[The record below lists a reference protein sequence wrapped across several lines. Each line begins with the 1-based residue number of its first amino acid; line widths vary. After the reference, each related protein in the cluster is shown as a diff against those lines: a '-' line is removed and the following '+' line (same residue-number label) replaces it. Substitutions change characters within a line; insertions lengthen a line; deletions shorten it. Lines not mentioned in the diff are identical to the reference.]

1 MRKMVFSA
9 VVVML
14 AGLVFGAAP
23 VARFMAEPDI
33 YGNRIVFSYE
43 GDLWTV
49 NASGGEA
56 KRLTSFPGTES
67 SPKFSPD
74 GKWIAFSGS
83 YDGAQ
88 AVYKIPADGGE
99 PVRLSWNP
107 AGARVLDWTP
117 DGKRIVFAS
126 YMKTFI
132 YRDPKLFSVKADGSA
147 PEQLPLD
154 RGVLVGFKGDGSE
167 MLYCR
172 KGNPEYQWKRYR
184 GGEYVDIWRYNFK
197 SRKFSPVTHFVGK
210 NTYPMW
216 FQNRML
222 FVSDRGPHK
231 VCNVFEKD
239 LESGAV
245 KQLTH
250 YDKLDVMMAGHDAG
264 RMVYVQDGNL
274 HVLDVANATVKDVP
288 VTLPSDRWR
297 VRNRVINP
305 KDYVHFMDVSNDG
318 KTALLEARG
327 DVYVIPSDK
336 KADTL
341 NLSATSASRE
351 RLPRI
356 SPDGKWVC
364 FFSDKT
370 GEYQLY
376 RQSIGGG
383 PWLQLTDGRFAYPY
397 RPVWSPDGK
406 KILFGTKFFRIYV
419 VDVATKKL
427 TKVDEYH
434 QLKNDEF
441 YWEIDDYDWA
451 PDSDWLCYTKVAENR
466 NSVVELYRLS
476 DGKRVALTDDFYDN
490 LNPRFDKNGDYLYYL
505 SSRNFNVQMD
515 IYEDDH
521 ILNSPYTPVA
531 VQLKAG
537 MKPPFA
543 DLSAAKTE
551 KKAEK
556 ESGKKGKKAE
566 KAAFRIDLKGLA
578 ARSFPLPVKP
588 GNDLYLKAGNGKV
601 LWGSVDKW
609 VEHDYD
615 TVFKPNRFT
624 RVWLHIFDMGK
635 KKEVKLPG
643 QVQDFR
649 LSPDGSQLIT
659 HRGDGYHVT
668 ALDQAFNQKKFGD
681 VLSLSKMVYRVNT
694 LAEYNQIFSDA
705 WRWWRDFFYDKNLHG
720 HDWKKLGAQYR
731 SYIPYVT
738 SRNGLN
744 WLISQMVGE
753 VCVGHAYIFGGDVNA
768 VRLPKNRAEIHP
780 ALLGA
785 DLVPDHKAKHYRFA
799 TVFGPTKYNLDVTGP
814 LSRPDVKVAAGDYL
828 IAINNHK
835 ISDTD
840 NWYRYLQ
847 VVPGERVSVTVS
859 PSPDGKDAQ
868 SYRIKPV
875 FSERRLR
882 YDHWLAHNIDY
893 VLKKTNGQVGYMHIN
908 DMSDAGIGEF
918 DKFWRAFRYKK
929 GIIIDVRRNSGG
941 WTEYFLIDKLE
952 RKMVAYNVLTGMN
965 PMRYP
970 GAASTAKYV
979 AISNEYNGSD
989 GEAFVE
995 HFKALKLGKVV
1006 GVPSWGGLVG
1016 IINGQLTVDNGTVYQ
1031 PNNSFYGKEGK
1042 WWVENHGADPDIVVD
1057 NDPASVM
1064 AGKDPQ
1070 LDKAIAVVLEEIR
1083 KEGKPEIPLHHP
1095 PYPIR

>member
-1 MRKMVFSA
+1 MRKFAWTVAFL
-9 VVVML
+9 ML
-14 AGLVFGAAP
+14 AGLTFAAGT
-23 VARFMAEPDI
+23 ARFMSEPDI
-33 YGNRIVFSYE
+33 YGNRIAFSYE

-49 NASGGEA
+49 PVTGGEA
-56 KRLTSFPGTES
+56 TRLTTFPGTES

-88 AVYKIPADGGE
+88 AVYRIPAAGGE
-99 PVRLSWNP
+99 PLRLTWNP
-107 AGARVLDWTP
+107 GRAHVLDWTP
-117 DGKRIVFAS
+117 DGKRVVFSS

-132 YRDPKLFSVKADGSA
+132 YRDPKLFSVAVDGSS
-147 PEQLPLD
+147 PRQLPLD

-197 SRKFSPVTHFVGK
+197 TRHFAPVTHFVGK

-216 FQNRML
+216 FQNNMV

-231 VCNVFEKD
+231 VCNVFMKD
-239 LESGAV
+239 LATGKV
-245 KQLTH
+245 RQLTH
-250 YDKLDVMMAGHDAG
+250 YEKLDVMMAGNDG
-264 RMVYVQDGNL
+264 RRMVYVQNGNL
-274 HVLDVANATVKDVP
+274 HVLDVARGTVADIR
-288 VTLPSDRWR
+288 VTVPSDHWR
-297 VRNRVINP
+297 MRNRVINP
-305 KDYVHFMDVSNDG
+305 KKYVHFMDVANDG
-318 KTALLEARG
+318 KSIILEARG
-327 DVYVIPSDK
+327 DVYVVPSDK
-336 KADTL
+336 KQDTL

-351 RLPRI
+351 RLPRV

-383 PWLQLTDGRFAYPY
+383 PWFQLTDGKFAYPY

-406 KILFGTKFFRIYV
+406 KILFGTKHFRIYV
-419 VDVATKKL
+419 LDVKTKKL

-441 YWEIDDYDWA
+441 TWEIDDYGWA

-466 NSVVELYRLS
+466 NSVVNLYRLS
-476 DGKRVALTDDFYDN
+476 DKKRVVLTDDFYDN
-490 LNPRFDKNGDYLYYL
+490 LNPRFDKNGKYLYYL

-521 ILNSPYTPVA
+521 ILNSPYTPVV
-531 VQLKAG
+531 VQLQAG
-537 MKPPFA
+537 EKPPFA
-543 DLSAAKTE
+543 ERAAVPDGDKDKKTAKSDKKE
-551 KKAEK
+551 KKGPE
-556 ESGKKGKKAE
+556 
-566 KAAFRIDLKGLA
+566 FRIDLTGLS
-578 ARSFPLPVKP
+578 ARTFPLPVKP
-588 GNDLYLKAGNGKV
+588 GNDLYLKAGDGKV
-601 LWGSVDKW
+601 LYGSVDKW

-615 TVFKPNRFT
+615 AVFKPNRST
-624 RVWLHIFDMGK
+624 RVSLHIFDMEK
-635 KKEVKLPG
+635 QKEVKPAG

-659 HRGDGYHVT
+659 HNSTGYHVT
-668 ALDQAFNQKKFGD
+668 TVDKAYSSKKFGD
-681 VLSLSKMVYRVNT
+681 ALNLSRMVYTVDT

-720 HDWKKLGAQYR
+720 HDWKKLREQYR

-738 SRNGLN
+738 NRNGLN

-753 VCVGHAYIFGGDVNA
+753 VSVGHAYIFGGDMNSI
-768 VRLPKNRAEIHP
+768 RLPENRSRVYP

-785 DLVPDHKAKHYRFA
+785 DLVPDAKAKRYRFA
-799 TVFGPTKYNLDVTGP
+799 TIFGPTKYNLDVTGP
-814 LSRPDVKVAAGDYL
+814 LARPDVKVAKGDYL
-828 IAINNHK
+828 IAINNHN

-847 VVPGERVSVTVS
+847 VVSGETVS
-859 PSPDGKDAQ
+859 LTVSSYADGKEART
-868 SYRIKPV
+868 YRITPT

-882 YDHWLAHNIDY
+882 YAHWLAHNIDY
-893 VLKKTNGQVGYMHIN
+893 VLKKTDGQVGYMHIN

-989 GEAFVE
+989 GEAFIE
-995 HFKALKLGKVV
+995 HFKASKLGKVV

-1042 WWVENHGADPDIVVD
+1042 WWVENHGADPDITVD

-1070 LDKAIAVVLEEIR
+1070 LDKAIQVVLDEIN
-1083 KEGKPEIPLHHP
+1083 KEGKPEIPVQHP
-1095 PYPIR
+1095 AYPIR

>member
-1 MRKMVFSA
+1 MVIMMA
-9 VVVML
+9 
-14 AGLVFGAAP
+14 AGLVFPAEP
-23 VARFMAEPDI
+23 ARFMAEPDI
-33 YGNRIVFSYE
+33 HGNRIVFCYE

-49 NASGGEA
+49 PVRGGEA
-56 KRLTSFPGTES
+56 TRLTAFPGTES

-74 GKWIAFSGS
+74 GEWIAFTGN
-83 YDGAQ
+83 YDGTQ
-88 AVYKIPADGGE
+88 SVYKIPAEGGE
-99 PVRLSWNP
+99 PVRLTWNP
-107 AGARVLDWTP
+107 GGARVLDWTP
-117 DGKRIVFAS
+117 DGNRIVFSS

-132 YRDPKLFSVKADGSA
+132 YRDPKLFSVNVDGSS
-147 PEQLPLD
+147 PRQLPLD

-197 SRKFSPVTHFVGK
+197 TRKFTLVTHFVGK

-216 FQNRML
+216 YQNSMV
-222 FVSDRGPHK
+222 FVSDRGPNK
-231 VCNVFEKD
+231 VCNVFMKN
-239 LESGAV
+239 LTTGAV
-245 KQLTH
+245 QQLTH
-250 YDKLDVMMAGHDAG
+250 YNKLDVMMAGHDG
-264 RMVYVQDGNL
+264 SRMVYVQNGIL
-274 HVLDVANATVKDVP
+274 HVLDVATASVQNLSVTV
-288 VTLPSDRWR
+288 PSDRWR
-297 VRNRVINP
+297 MRNRIINP
-305 KDYVHFMDVSNDG
+305 KEYVHFMDVASDG
-318 KTALLEARG
+318 ETALLEARG

-336 KADTL
+336 KEDTL

-376 RQSIGGG
+376 KQSIGGG
-383 PWLQLTDGRFAYPY
+383 PWFQLTDGRFAYPY

-419 VDVATKKL
+419 VDIATKKL

-441 YWEIDDYDWA
+441 FWEIDDYGWA
-451 PDSDWLCYTKVAENR
+451 PDSDWLCYTTVAENR
-466 NSVVELYRLS
+466 NSVVKLYRLS
-476 DGKRVALTDDFYDN
+476 DRKRVVLTDDFYDN
-490 LNPRFDKNGDYLYYL
+490 LNPRFDKNGEYLYYL

-515 IYEDDH
+515 FYEDNH
-521 ILNSPYTPVA
+521 ILNSPYTPVL
-531 VQLKAG
+531 VQLRSG
-537 MKPPFA
+537 EKPPFT
-543 DLSAAKTE
+543 DLGAVKTV
-551 KKAEK
+551 KKAEEK
-556 ESGKKGKKAE
+556 NPDGKKKE
-566 KAAFRIDLKGLA
+566 NTPAFRIDLKGLS
-578 ARSFPLPVKP
+578 ARTFPLPVKP

-601 LWGSVDKW
+601 LYGSVDRW
-609 VEHDYD
+609 VEHDFD
-615 TVFKPNRFT
+615 TVFKPNRST
-624 RVWLHIFDMGK
+624 RVWLHIFDVNK
-635 KKEVKLPG
+635 KKEVKLPEK
-643 QVQDFR
+643 VRDFR
-649 LSPDGSQLIT
+649 LSPDGSQLIMQN
-659 HRGDGYHVT
+659 GSGGYCITTVDK
-668 ALDQAFNQKKFGD
+668 AYSEKKFGD
-681 VLSLSKMVYRVNT
+681 VLDLSKMRYTVNT

-720 HDWKKLGAQYR
+720 HDWKKLGEQYR

-738 SRNGLN
+738 NRNGLN

-753 VCVGHAYIFGGDVNA
+753 VCVGHAYIFGGDMN
-768 VRLPKNRAEIHP
+768 RLRFPENRARVYP

-785 DLVPDHKAKHYRFA
+785 DLVPDSKAKRYRFA
-799 TVFGPTKYNLDVTGP
+799 TIFGPTKYNLDVTGP
-814 LSRPDVKVAAGDYL
+814 LVRPDVKVEQGDCL
-828 IAINNHK
+828 IAINHHN
-835 ISDTD
+835 ISEMD
-840 NWYRYLQ
+840 NWYKFLQ
-847 VVPGERVSVTVS
+847 VIQGETVTVTVS
-859 PSPDGKDAQ
+859 RYPDGKKART
-868 SYRIKPV
+868 YRITPV

-882 YDHWLAHNIDY
+882 YDHWLAHNINY
-893 VLKKTNGQVGYMHIN
+893 VLKKTNSQVGYMHIN

-929 GIIIDVRRNSGG
+929 GIIIDMRRNSGG

-970 GAASTAKYV
+970 GTASTAKYV

-989 GEAFVE
+989 GEAFIE

-1042 WWVENHGADPDIVVD
+1042 WWVENHGADPDITVD

-1070 LDKAIAVVLEEIR
+1070 LDKAIQVVLEEIK
-1083 KEGKPEIPLHHP
+1083 KEGKPEIPVHHP